1 MMMVREVTCTHSL
14 TPACALFFLCATSHI
29 ALAGTWQVSGPRNN
43 PDAKLAVDRNRQVLL
58 GLRDKNDRS
67 MSTLQ
72 ELEAKANYTGPSGAI
87 KIS

>member
-1 MMMVREVTCTHSL
+1 M
-14 TPACALFFLCATSHI
+14 
-29 ALAGTWQVSGPRNN
+29 SGPRNN